1 MNNQAN
7 KKFTEF
13 HNHIKNVLCYLVY
26 EFGYGTRLKQKS
38 DVIPKAVESVFRPAN
53 SHKQNTKWSHGDAT
67 LTYGLDNH
75 GKPYANL
82 TIKGV
87 ITEIPD
93 LPSRKMAKVI
103 DFYLT
108 KAEEEKED

>member
-1 MNNQAN
+1 MNNKATN
-7 KKFTEF
+7 KFTEF
-13 HNHIKNVLCYLVY
+13 HNHMRSVLCYLVY
-26 EFGYGTRLKQKS
+26 EFRYGTRLKHKS
-38 DVIPKAVESVFRPAN
+38 DTIPKAVESVFRPAN
-53 SHKQNTKWSHGDAT
+53 AHKTTINRSHGDAT

-75 GKPYANL
+75 GKRYANL

-93 LPSRKMAKVI
+93 LPARKMAKVI

-108 KAEEEKED
+108 KAEEEK

>member
-1 MNNQAN
+1 MNHKTH

-13 HNHIKNVLCYLVY
+13 HNHIRNVLCYLVY
-26 EFGYGTRLKQKS
+26 EFGYGTRQKQKS
-38 DVIPKAVESVFRPAN
+38 DVIPKAIETVFRPNN
-53 SHKQNTKWSHGDAT
+53 SHKQNTKWSHSDAS

-75 GKPYANL
+75 GKPYATL

-93 LPSRKMAKVI
+93 LPARKMAKVI
-103 DFYLT
+103 DLYIKQSL
-108 KAEEEKED
+108 EQKED